1 MQTIQDFFEDAERFR
16 ELFDDWVTA
25 IFPPA
30 KADHLCFKCESANEF
45 EKMRSWFE
53 GESSFIYQSLIADRR
68 IAIIKL
74 LKPLSTKLGDIW
86 YVELSDQ
93 KPDRSQQ
100 SGFDHIE
107 IYPNN
112 GRIEDLRAFL
122 ESKGMMLQKIVRP
135 HHTTYDGVIK
145 EMGKI
150 RLEEEPLI
158 QKIKREEMREKH
170 GP

>member
-45 EKMRSWFE
+45 EKRRSWFE

-93 KPDRSQQ
+93 KPDGSQQ

-107 IYPNN
+107 IYPKK

-150 RLEEEPLI
+150 RLEEEPL
-158 QKIKREEMREKH
+158 
-170 GP
+170 

>member
-93 KPDRSQQ
+93 KPDGSQQ